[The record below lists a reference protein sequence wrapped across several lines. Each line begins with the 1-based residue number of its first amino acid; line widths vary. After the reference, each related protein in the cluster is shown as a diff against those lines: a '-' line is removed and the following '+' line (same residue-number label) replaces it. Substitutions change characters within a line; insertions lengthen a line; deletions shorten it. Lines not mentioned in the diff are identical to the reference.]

1 MNDIN
6 IFLIRHGESF
16 GNLSNDTIGQAAG
29 TELTPKGIEQAQ
41 KLGQRLSNL
50 PTPDF
55 VATSSYKRAM
65 DTCSIVSDVSKWN
78 VKPDITDILVE
89 YNPGDWMGMKR
100 SEMYKNP
107 KNLQDITYKN
117 MGFKFPGVG
126 GESYHRVERRAATY
140 IEDAIIYN
148 EDILSLAEKKEVN
161 TVLFSHGMTIKAALH
176 YAMGF
181 DSSFMWK
188 VRIGNT
194 SISHLVWNDK
204 GWFLD
209 SINDCGHLL

>member
-6 IFLIRHGESF
+6 IFLVRHGESF
-16 GNLSNDTIGQAAG
+16 GNLDNDQIGQAAG
-29 TELTPKGIEQAQ
+29 TELTAKGIEQAK
-41 KLGQRLSNL
+41 KLGERFSKL

-55 VATSSYKRAM
+55 VAASSYKRAM
-65 DTCSIVSDVSKWN
+65 DTCGIVVDVAGWN
-78 VKPDITDILVE
+78 VKLEITDALIE
-89 YNPGDWMGMKR
+89 YNPGDWMGMRR

-117 MGFKFPGVG
+117 MGFKFPGVS

-148 EDILSLAEKKEVN
+148 EGLLALAEKKEVN
-161 TVLFSHGMTIKAALH
+161 TVLFSHGMTIKALLF
-176 YAMGF
+176 YVMTF
-181 DSSFMWK
+181 SESFMWK

-194 SISHLVWNDK
+194 SISHLVYNDK
-204 GWFLD
+204 GWFLN